1 MSAARKSQFKRLY
14 GEWYRKQKS
23 PVWIG
28 FRPVGFAMFVRLRN
42 GFAMFVRLRNG
53 GIHFG
58 VKVTRDRVQYANQTQ
73 TQYGIAFWCR
83 RNRKGQRGEPHALT
97 VKVFAS

>member
-1 MSAARKSQFKRLY
+1 MRDAARRSQLKRLY

-28 FRPVGFAMFVRLRN
+28 FRPV

>member
-1 MSAARKSQFKRLY
+1 MVAVLSAAWGRLR
-14 GEWYRKQKS
+14 EAYRKQKF
-23 PVWIG
+23 PVWLG
-28 FRPVGFAMFVRLRN
+28 LHPFGFA
-42 GFAMFVRLRNG
+42 AFVRLRNG
-53 GIHFG
+53 GVHFG